1 MSINEL
7 LAVLWE
13 QFVLHD
19 GACVAQVVHK
29 LAGAADDLVAA
40 LSQDRHFL
48 DGRDQSELFIA
59 LMLLLKSLDILVVV
73 LNVAQLEDCQDRF
86 GVRIGHIA
94 PDGQLFRLGSCIGLI
109 LAQVS
114 SHCQ

>member
-1 MSINEL
+1 
-7 LAVLWE
+7 
-13 QFVLHD
+13 
-19 GACVAQVVHK
+19 
-29 LAGAADDLVAA
+29 
-40 LSQDRHFL
+40 
-48 DGRDQSELFIA
+48 
-59 LMLLLKSLDILVVV
+59 MLLLKSLDILVVV

-86 GVRIGHIA
+86 GVRVGHIA